1 MSAGPLTRLLLATR
15 NEGKLRELRLLLALP
30 NLVLE
35 TFAQHPLIGEL
46 EETGV
51 TFEANARAKASH
63 AARNSGLLALG
74 EDSGLE
80 VDALDGAPGV
90 WSARYAGAHGDDAG
104 NLQKL
109 LRELAQ
115 VESRR
120 ARFVCTM
127 AVAEPGGEV
136 IATARGTCEGA
147 IALAPRG
154 AGGFG
159 YDPIF
164 LPDDAPG
171 RTMAELTADEKG
183 ALSHRG
189 QALRRIAPLL
199 RDALA
204 AKG

>member
-1 MSAGPLTRLLLATR
+1 MKRLLLATR
-15 NEGKLRELRLLLALP
+15 NEGKQRELRALLAIP

-51 TFEANARAKASH
+51 TFEANARAKAIH
-63 AARNSGLLALG
+63 AARSSGVLALG

-80 VDALDGAPGV
+80 VDALGGAPGV
-90 WSARYAGAHGDDAG
+90 WSARYAGAHGDDAA
-104 NLQKL
+104 NIAKL
-109 LRELAQ
+109 LHELARA
-115 VESRR
+115 EDRR
-120 ARFVCTM
+120 ARFVCTV
-127 AVAEPGGEV
+127 AVAEPDGEV
-136 IATARGTCEGA
+136 TATARGTCEGA

-164 LPDDAPG
+164 VPDGANG
-171 RTMAELTADEKG
+171 RTMAELTPDEKA

-189 QALRRIAPLL
+189 QALRRIAPFL
-199 RDALA
+199 RSIL
-204 AKG
+204 